1 MVQVELTNDTILK
14 YNKTL
19 LYNEKV
25 LVLKIVKDEKSSSEE
40 TNYNLIGILE
50 NGIVNFQITI
60 KQDASLVFETP
71 NEIQEIKNIYQTY
84 LFVIHEYSLR
94 SDTLT
99 ADEKLIIDLLR
110 GRVSIY
116 SNTVRQMDLLSQIKL

>member
-19 LYNEKV
+19 LYNENV
-25 LVLKIVKDEKSSSEE
+25 LVLKIAKDEKSSSEE
-40 TNYNLIGILE
+40 PNYNLIGILE

-94 SDTLT
+94 PDTLT
-99 ADEKLIIDLLR
+99 KDEKLIIDLLR

-116 SNTVRQMDLLSQIKL
+116 SNTIRQMDLLSQIKL

>member
-19 LYNEKV
+19 LYNENV
-25 LVLKIVKDEKSSSEE
+25 LVLKIAKDEKSSSEE
-40 TNYNLIGILE
+40 PNYNLIGILE

-60 KQDASLVFETP
+60 KKDSNLVFETP
-71 NEIQEIKNIYQTY
+71 SEIQEIKDIYQIY

-94 SDTLT
+94 PDTLT
-99 ADEKLIIDLLR
+99 KDEKLIIDLLR

-116 SNTVRQMDLLSQIKL
+116 SNTIRQMDLLSQIKL